1 MVNFLMI
8 AGIVGGVVALVAV
21 LVLFILRLWVVFDEG
36 DDD

>member
-1 MVNFLMI
+1 MLNFLMI

-21 LVLFILRLWVVFDEG
+21 LVLFILWLWVVFDEG

>member
-1 MVNFLMI
+1 MVNFSMI

-21 LVLFILRLWVVFDEG
+21 LVLFILWLWVVFDEG